1 MVIDNKVEKPMET
14 FKKRVFNQK
23 LDELERRDFVAYIS
37 AFYIAYEI
45 KMELVDGEK
54 LTPIQLN
61 SRYKYIRR
69 KSDSVINAYN
79 HLQTI
84 SDNAMYLQEAYGE
97 IKDIPNDD
105 FRVYMI
111 GMLYN
116 YFLVNGFFNQNI
128 EDIENFFIEGRDI
141 KRVLI
146 YSPMAKELF
155 FENNTIESVRY
166 NFFDD
171 SVNTLMSILFT
182 LRGIEAKKVNI
193 VEPVITGTFSIDYAS
208 IFPPYRNSN
217 LISRI
222 TAAESDV
229 MSQSFE
235 WNITNRLI
243 TTLSDDGIAL
253 CFFTTG
259 ALNKVSDEKKRR
271 QLIDKKYID
280 TVIELPRLQLFPNPI
295 ALVSIKKNSEDIKM
309 INATK
314 FAQNLRRGV
323 NLDSDKIVRALNSQ
337 IEGAMFTAS
346 KSLLLENNYDLTPK
360 RYSDEMSSDFH
371 NPTPLSEITKQIY
384 RGYQIPSEM
393 LDEYACDEETRIK
406 LLTLSSIDD
415 GEVIRSEIQSLKGI
429 DKKMEHYLLESGD
442 LVISCKGKTFKTAVI
457 EIPYGQQYIS
467 TGSLIVIR
475 CDKEKLDPMYLKIF
489 LDSDLG
495 KAALK
500 RIQTGTTVL
509 SLNPSK
515 LLNIL
520 VPLPH
525 LSKQIIISSSYK
537 YKKQNLKEVKDVLKD
552 MEEEIDKKF
561 NKNFLNQIQ

>member
-1 MVIDNKVEKPMET
+1 MVIDNKAEKPMET

-45 KMELVDGEK
+45 KMELLDGEK

-84 SDNAMYLQEAYGE
+84 YDNQMYLQEAYSE
-97 IKDIPNDD
+97 IKDIPNND

-116 YFLVNGFFNQNI
+116 YFFNNGLFNKNI
-128 EDIENFFIEGRDI
+128 EDIENYFIEGKEI
-141 KRVLI
+141 KKVLV

-171 SVNTLMSILFT
+171 QINTLMSILFT

-235 WNITNRLI
+235 WNIINRLI

-253 CFFTTG
+253 CFFATG

-280 TVIELPRLQLFPNPI
+280 TVIELPRLSLFPNPI

-337 IEGAMFTAS
+337 IEGAMFTAP
-346 KSLLLENNYDLTPK
+346 KSMLIDNNYDLTPR

-371 NPTPLSEITKQIY
+371 NPTPLGEITKQIF

-406 LLTLSSIDD
+406 LLTLTSIDD

-457 EIPYGQQYIS
+457 DIPYGHQYIS

-475 CDKEKLDPMYLKIF
+475 CDKEKLDPLYLKIF

-552 MEEEIDKKF
+552 MEDEIDKKF

>member
-1 MVIDNKVEKPMET
+1 
-14 FKKRVFNQK
+14 
-23 LDELERRDFVAYIS
+23 
-37 AFYIAYEI
+37 
-45 KMELVDGEK
+45 
-54 LTPIQLN
+54 
-61 SRYKYIRR
+61 
-69 KSDSVINAYN
+69 
-79 HLQTI
+79 
-84 SDNAMYLQEAYGE
+84 
-97 IKDIPNDD
+97 
-105 FRVYMI
+105 
-111 GMLYN
+111 
-116 YFLVNGFFNQNI
+116 
-128 EDIENFFIEGRDI
+128 
-141 KRVLI
+141 
-146 YSPMAKELF
+146 
-155 FENNTIESVRY
+155 
-166 NFFDD
+166 
-171 SVNTLMSILFT
+171 
-182 LRGIEAKKVNI
+182 
-193 VEPVITGTFSIDYAS
+193 
-208 IFPPYRNSN
+208 
-217 LISRI
+217 
-222 TAAESDV
+222 
-229 MSQSFE
+229 
-235 WNITNRLI
+235 
-243 TTLSDDGIAL
+243 
-253 CFFTTG
+253 
-259 ALNKVSDEKKRR
+259 
-271 QLIDKKYID
+271 
-280 TVIELPRLQLFPNPI
+280 
-295 ALVSIKKNSEDIKM
+295 
-309 INATK
+309 
-314 FAQNLRRGV
+314 
-323 NLDSDKIVRALNSQ
+323 
-337 IEGAMFTAS
+337 
-346 KSLLLENNYDLTPK
+346 
-360 RYSDEMSSDFH
+360 MSSDFH
-371 NPTPLSEITKQIY
+371 NPTPLSEITKQIF

-406 LLTLSSIDD
+406 LLTLTSIDD

>member
-1 MVIDNKVEKPMET
+1 MDT

-23 LDELERRDFVAYIS
+23 LDELERRDFVSYFS
-37 AFYIAYEI
+37 SFYVAYEI
-45 KMELVDGEK
+45 KLDGADGER
-54 LTPIQLN
+54 LSPIQLH

-69 KSDSVINAYN
+69 KSDSIINAYN

-84 SDNAMYLQEAYGE
+84 QDSGTYLYEAYSE
-97 IKDIPNDD
+97 IKDIPSNE
-105 FRVYMI
+105 FR
-111 GMLYN
+111 LYLVDVLHN
-116 YFLVNGFFNQNI
+116 YYLVNGFFNKDI
-128 EDIENFFIEGRDI
+128 EDIERFFMKDNDITNF
-141 KRVLI
+141 VI
-146 YSPMAKELF
+146 YSPFPKEIF
-155 FENNTIESVRY
+155 FEEVGIKSVRY

-171 SVNTLMSILFT
+171 QNNTLMSILFS
-182 LRGIEAKKVNI
+182 LRGIEAKRVSI
-193 VEPVITGTFSIDYAS
+193 VDPVITGTYSVNFAS

-222 TAAESDV
+222 TALESDS

-235 WNITNRLI
+235 WNIVNRLVS
-243 TTLSDDGIAL
+243 TLADDGIGLA
-253 CFFTTG
+253 FFATG

-271 QLIDKKYID
+271 QLIEKRYID
-280 TVIELPRLQLFPNPI
+280 TVIELPRLSLFPNPI
-295 ALVSIKKNSEDIKM
+295 ALISIKKNTEDIKM

-323 NLDSDKIVRALNSQ
+323 NLDSDKIIRALNNQ
-337 IEGAMFTAS
+337 IESAMFIAS
-346 KSLLLENNYDLTPK
+346 KSLLVDNNYDLTPK
-360 RYSDEMSSDFH
+360 RYSDEMSGDFS
-371 NPTPLSEITKQIY
+371 NPTPLSELTKQIF

-393 LDEYACDEETRIK
+393 LDEYASDDETKIK
-406 LLTLSSIDD
+406 LLTLTSIDD
-415 GEVIRSEIQSLKGI
+415 GEVIKSEIQSLKGI
-429 DKKMEHYLLESGD
+429 DKKMEHYLLENGD

-475 CDKEKLDPMYLKIF
+475 CNKEKLDPMYLKIF

-495 KAALK
+495 KSALK

>member
-1 MVIDNKVEKPMET
+1 MIT

-23 LDELERRDFVAYIS
+23 LDELERRDFVAYFS

-45 KMELVDGEK
+45 KTELLDGEK

-84 SDNAMYLQEAYGE
+84 YDNQMYLQEAYSE
-97 IKDIPNDD
+97 IKDIPNND
-105 FRVYMI
+105 FRIYMI
-111 GMLYN
+111 EMLYN
-116 YFLVNGFFNQNI
+116 YFSNNGLFNKNI
-128 EDIENFFIEGRDI
+128 EDIENFFIEGKDI
-141 KRVLI
+141 KKVLV
-146 YSPMAKELF
+146 YSPMAKEVF
-155 FENNTIESVRY
+155 FEDNRIESVRY

-171 SVNTLMSILFT
+171 QVNTLMSILFS
-182 LRGIEAKKVNI
+182 LRGIEAKKVDI
-193 VEPVITGTFSIDYAS
+193 VEPVITGTFSVDYAS

-235 WNITNRLI
+235 WNIINRLI
-243 TTLSDDGIAL
+243 TTLSDDGTAL
-253 CFFTTG
+253 CFFATG

-271 QLIDKKYID
+271 QLIDKKLID

-295 ALVSIKKNSEDIKM
+295 ALVSIKKNTEDIKM

-323 NLDSDKIVRALNSQ
+323 NLDSDKIIRALNKQ
-337 IEGAMFTAS
+337 IEGAMFIAS
-346 KSLLLENNYDLTPK
+346 KTLLQDNGYDLTPR

-371 NPTPLSEITKQIY
+371 NPTPLSEITKQIF

-406 LLTLSSIDD
+406 LLTLTSIDD

-457 EIPYGQQYIS
+457 DIPYGHQYIS

-475 CDKEKLDPMYLKIF
+475 CDKEKLDPLYLKIF

-552 MEEEIDKKF
+552 MEDEIDKKF

>member
-1 MVIDNKVEKPMET
+1 MVIDNKVKKPMET

-45 KMELVDGEK
+45 KMELLDGEK

-84 SDNAMYLQEAYGE
+84 YDNQMYLQEAYFE
-97 IKDIPNDD
+97 IKDIPNND

-116 YFLVNGFFNQNI
+116 YFFNNGFFNKNI
-128 EDIENFFIEGRDI
+128 EDIENFFIEGKDI
-141 KRVLI
+141 KKVLV
-146 YSPMAKELF
+146 YSPMAKEIF
-155 FENNTIESVRY
+155 FEENTIESVRY

-171 SVNTLMSILFT
+171 QLNTLMSILFT

-193 VEPVITGTFSIDYAS
+193 VEPTITGTFSIDYAS
-208 IFPPYRNSN
+208 IFPPYRNTN

-235 WNITNRLI
+235 WNIINRLI

-253 CFFTTG
+253 CFFATG

-271 QLIDKKYID
+271 QLIDRKYID
-280 TVIELPRLQLFPNPI
+280 TVIELPRLSLFPNPI
-295 ALVSIKKNSEDIKM
+295 ALVSIKKNSDNIKM

-323 NLDSDKIVRALNSQ
+323 NLDSDKIVRALNKQ

-346 KSLLLENNYDLTPK
+346 KTLLQDNNYDLTPR

-371 NPTPLSEITKQIY
+371 NPTPLSEITKQIF

-406 LLTLSSIDD
+406 LLTLTSIDD

-457 EIPYGQQYIS
+457 DIPYGHQYIS

-475 CDKEKLDPMYLKIF
+475 CDKEKLDPLYLKIF